1 MDTPRDE
8 RGKHWSDT
16 KRGEKPPTVSRRA
29 IGVDSW
35 RMSATTVDQV
45 RALTQLEKKR
55 RRGRRGREMGK
66 RDRKSGP
73 CDGGG
78 GNFADNSLIR
88 LGSARSNRLW

>member
-8 RGKHWSDT
+8 RGKHRSDK
-16 KRGEKPPTVSRRA
+16 KRGENPRTVSRTA

-45 RALTQLEKKR
+45 RALSQLKKKKKQ
-55 RRGRRGREMGK
+55 EK

-78 GNFADNSLIR
+78 ETL
-88 LGSARSNRLW
+88 LTTV

>member
-8 RGKHWSDT
+8 RGKHRSDT

-45 RALTQLEKKR
+45 RALTQLEKKEEEEEEGKWENVIENQ
-55 RRGRRGREMGK
+55 GRATVVGET
-66 RDRKSGP
+66 
-73 CDGGG
+73 
-78 GNFADNSLIR
+78 L
-88 LGSARSNRLW
+88 LTTV

>member
-8 RGKHWSDT
+8 RGKHRSDT

-45 RALTQLEKKR
+45 RALTQLKKKKKR
-55 RRGRRGREMGK
+55 KKRKGNGK
-66 RDRKSGP
+66 T
-73 CDGGG
+73 
-78 GNFADNSLIR
+78 
-88 LGSARSNRLW
+88 